1 MSVGISSTEQTV
13 TKTQIYFMSVEISAS
28 PEPGVQITRQVDTA
42 LTGTVY
48 QITGRDVVQYCQIKS
63 FTTQKAKLEPD
74 LWAPRVCLNSLSI

>member
-1 MSVGISSTEQTV
+1 MSVG
-13 TKTQIYFMSVEISAS
+13 ISAS

-74 LWAPRVCLNSLSI
+74 LWAP